1 MFTFHFL
8 LLQFVCLRVNV
19 KMTESGDYLKR
30 KHPIQPDIKGTF
42 KKLKTPAE
50 LNVIAQ
56 SSSSSD
62 NMKSSMAICTELEKH
77 ESNNSIGQ
85 NDIVFALEKLSSGKP
100 LNDYDRDFF
109 LHKRWKPS
117 KREEYPWSKDEK
129 TKRKY
134 QR

>member
-1 MFTFHFL
+1 
-8 LLQFVCLRVNV
+8 
-19 KMTESGDYLKR
+19 MTESGDYLKR

-85 NDIVFALEKLSSGKP
+85 KDILFKF
-100 LNDYDRDFF
+100 YF
-109 LHKRWKPS
+109 LTIIASIMLIFKEQAWN
-117 KREEYPWSKDEK
+117 Y
-129 TKRKY
+129 
-134 QR
+134 